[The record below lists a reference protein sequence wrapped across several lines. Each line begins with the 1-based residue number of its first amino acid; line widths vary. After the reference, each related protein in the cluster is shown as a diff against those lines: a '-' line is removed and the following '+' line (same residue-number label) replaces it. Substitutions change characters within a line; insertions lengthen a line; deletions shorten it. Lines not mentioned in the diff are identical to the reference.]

1 MVFGELK
8 IAASSDIGTLGPEEG
23 AGVVYSWKWYYSAS
37 GVVIWLVLI
46 LALAIPK
53 ANRNIHVLWIVAPLV
68 VLNLLYFA
76 FKKISGMPSSA
87 ALHFDMLF
95 QSMLIGISVLW
106 LLANYLV
113 RFGGIVR
120 FLLSFV
126 TMIIVAGLGVLFF
139 STEFSDETVM
149 FLALL
154 VFAVLTMLAAITL
167 SRRFCGGKYR
177 PVRFILWLVLWTILG
192 SIFAMIGYIIVGTI
206 IMSSGPD
213 LSEMLSIIGFGGLI
227 FGLYLF
233 VLNLPFMI
241 LGFVHPFFR
250 ERFCACLRL
259 KPVPAAPKQAGTGR
273 LNEQNPGTEMPEKG
287 DSV

>member
-1 MVFGELK
+1 
-8 IAASSDIGTLGPEEG
+8 
-23 AGVVYSWKWYYSAS
+23 VV
-37 GVVIWLVLI
+37 WLVLI
-46 LALAIPK
+46 LTIVVPK
-53 ANRNIHVLWIVAPLV
+53 VNHNIHVLWIVAPLV

-87 ALHFDMLF
+87 ALQFDILF
-95 QSMLIGISVLW
+95 QSMMIGISVLW

-113 RFGGIVR
+113 RFGGIIR

-126 TMIIVAGLGVLFF
+126 TMIIVAGLGILSF
-139 STEFSDETVM
+139 STEFSSETDM
-149 FLALL
+149 FLALF

-177 PVRFILWLVLWTILG
+177 PVRFILWLALWTILG
-192 SIFAMIGYIIVGTI
+192 SIFAMIGFIIVGTI

-227 FGLYLF
+227 FGLCLYM
-233 VLNLPFMI
+233 LNFPFMI

-250 ERFCACLRL
+250 ERFCTCLGMESTL
-259 KPVPAAPKQAGTGR
+259 TTEGCTDADKP
-273 LNEQNPGTEMPEKG
+273 
-287 DSV
+287 

>member
-1 MVFGELK
+1 M
-8 IAASSDIGTLGPEEG
+8 
-23 AGVVYSWKWYYSAS
+23 
-37 GVVIWLVLI
+37 I
-46 LALAIPK
+46 LALIVPK
-53 ANRNIHVLWIVAPLV
+53 ANRNIHALWIVAPLV

-87 ALHFDMLF
+87 ALQFDILF

-126 TMIIVAGLGVLFF
+126 TMMIVTGLGILSF

-149 FLALL
+149 FLALF
-154 VFAVLTMLAAITL
+154 VFAVLTMLVAITL
-167 SRRFCGGKYR
+167 SRRLCRGRYH
-177 PVRFILWLVLWTILG
+177 PVRFILWMGLWTILA
-192 SIFAMIGYIIVGTI
+192 SIFAMFGFIIVGSI

-227 FGLYLF
+227 FGLCLY

-250 ERFCACLRL
+250 ERFCAFLRL
-259 KPVPAAPKQAGTGR
+259 KPVFAAPKQAGIGR
-273 LNEQNPGTEMPEKG
+273 LNEQNPGTETPEKG
-287 DSV
+287 DSA